1 MTTIRDFIYIDFQRL
16 RSFAS
21 QLLDKG
27 VPNAT
32 TTSETRQT
40 EAGGEVRGRIPL
52 LIEGGANTKGVLS
65 ATSTVTADVHHRL
78 IEKVLAGLEHARLLW
93 SEAEMEDAPD
103 GAFVRL
109 DTQIQIIDP
118 DSLRDL
124 VRKLPGATRSL
135 AAASGMP
142 TEAPRTRA
150 DKRARRAPSEHG
162 TSLSTAQA
170 EGIANILEIF
180 TPGTVRLRLVRAGK
194 PIATAV
200 VERDKFAEDLD
211 RLIRRHGYLTGGH
224 WETLGQVNTPPD
236 AEIFAPTGET
246 IMDALERDMLGPM
259 RTLNELSGTSAGEGV
274 SITPLAIYRAIESR
288 K

>member
-21 QLLDKG
+21 QLLDEG

-32 TTSETRQT
+32 TTSETRHT
-40 EAGGEVRGRIPL
+40 EAGADVRGRIPL

-78 IEKVLAGLEHARLLW
+78 IEKVLLGLEQARLLW
-93 SEAEMEDAPD
+93 SEAEMTNAPD

-135 AAASGMP
+135 AAASGGP
-142 TEAPRTRA
+142 AEPARTRA

-162 TSLSTAQA
+162 SGSTGQA

-180 TPGTVRLRLVRAGK
+180 TPGTVRLRLVRAGV

-211 RLIRRHGYLTGGH
+211 RLIRRHGYLTGGQC
-224 WETLGQVNTPPD
+224 ETLGQVNTPPD
-236 AEIFAPTGET
+236 AEVFAPQGET

-259 RTLNELSGTSAGEGV
+259 RTLNEMSGTSAGEGV